1 MNKTK
6 NQTLID
12 ERDLAIEVIDVGI
25 RYRKLGERTTSFKD
39 FVLKWVKG
47 DHLTTYFW
55 ALRDISL
62 SIMEGESLGIIGD
75 NGAGKS
81 TLLRVLGNILF
92 PSTGVVRTR
101 GEITPI
107 LELGSL
113 FDQELTGRENIYLN
127 GAMLGFPR
135 KVMKEK
141 MDQIIDFSGIEY
153 FIDSPLRTYSSGMIT
168 RLAFALATDVETDI
182 VLIDEVLAVGD
193 NIFREKCITR
203 IERIKENGTTFIVV
217 SHNLDLIKRLC
228 SRVIWLEHGKIIADG
243 RPEEILQGYQGL
255 ANQNLFGTSQVDR
268 L

>member
-1 MNKTK
+1 MNKSG
-6 NQTLID
+6 NQIHKD
-12 ERDLAIEVIDVGI
+12 KQDLAIHLIDVGI
-25 RYRKLGERTTSFKD
+25 RYRKLGERTTSYKD
-39 FVLKWVKG
+39 YVLKWVKG
-47 DHLTTYFW
+47 DNLTTYFW

-62 SIMEGESLGIIGD
+62 SIMRGESIGIIGD

-81 TLLRVLGNILF
+81 TLLRVLANILY
-92 PSTGVVRTR
+92 PSIGTVETR

-135 KVMKEK
+135 RVMNEK
-141 MDQIIDFSGIEY
+141 MDQIIEFSGIEY

-168 RLAFALATDVETDI
+168 RLAFALATDIETDI

-193 NIFREKCITR
+193 NKFREKCVAR
-203 IERIKENGTTFIVV
+203 IERIKEQGTTFIVV

-243 RPEEILQGYQGL
+243 KPEEVLEGYHNL
-255 ANQNLFGTSQVDR
+255 AKQNLFETSQVDR
-268 L
+268 S